1 MSLIDNNILIYLLI
15 NGLFEISL
23 KTNPLSKKKSEIKN
37 QVFSLFSFSF
47 CTIHEM
53 QETNLQ
59 HVAIELCYFSDI

>member
-23 KTNPLSKKKSEIKN
+23 KTNPLSKKN
-37 QVFSLFSFSF
+37 QKLKTKCSVYFPFSF